1 MVSSFNAWVLL
12 LKDEK
17 GITITNT
24 LKFFLQKSNCKP
36 NKICVDK
43 GGEFYNRSMKL
54 WLQDNHMEM
63 YSIHNEGYSAVAER
77 FITILR
83 KKVCKYIT
91 SVSKNVYIDK
101 LDYIVTKNGTIHAI
115 AQIK

>member
-24 LKFFLQKSNCKP
+24 LKKFLQKSNCKP
-36 NKICVDK
+36 NNICVDK

-54 WLQDNHMEM
+54 
-63 YSIHNEGYSAVAER
+63 
-77 FITILR
+77 
-83 KKVCKYIT
+83 
-91 SVSKNVYIDK
+91 
-101 LDYIVTKNGTIHAI
+101 
-115 AQIK
+115 

>member
-1 MVSSFNAWVLL
+1 M
-12 LKDEK
+12 
-17 GITITNT
+17 
-24 LKFFLQKSNCKP
+24 QKSNCKP

-54 WLQDNHMEM
+54 RLQDNHMEM
-63 YSIHNEGYSAVAER
+63 YSIHNKGYSAAAER
-77 FITILR
+77 FIRILR

-115 AQIK
+115 AQIKWRIITKIIRKILNSKLLVM

>member
-24 LKFFLQKSNCKP
+24 LKKNLQKSNCKP

-54 WLQDNHMEM
+54 
-63 YSIHNEGYSAVAER
+63 
-77 FITILR
+77 
-83 KKVCKYIT
+83 
-91 SVSKNVYIDK
+91 
-101 LDYIVTKNGTIHAI
+101 
-115 AQIK
+115 